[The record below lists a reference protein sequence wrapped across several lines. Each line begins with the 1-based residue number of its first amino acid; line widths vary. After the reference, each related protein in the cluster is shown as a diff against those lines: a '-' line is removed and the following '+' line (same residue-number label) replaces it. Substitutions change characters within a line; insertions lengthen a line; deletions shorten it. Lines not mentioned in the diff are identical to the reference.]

1 MQKSEFRCLLKAK
14 VLFFP
19 HDVLLKNDSDFSER
33 SQKFNNV
40 NLFFIILHAFLKKL
54 LTLVFLDTTS
64 KAFANYGV
72 MSKQF

>member
-1 MQKSEFRCLLKAK
+1 MQKAEFRCLLKAK
-14 VLFFP
+14 VLLFP

-33 SQKFNNV
+33 SQKLDNI

-54 LTLVFLDTTS
+54 LTLVFLDATS
-64 KAFANYGV
+64 KTFANYGV